1 MDAKPHEPVPDT
13 GPDLPG
19 YREAVGDLLL
29 EIAGYT
35 GRGDLA
41 KAEKVLTER
50 LAGADLAAVLS
61 ATPGGSIAATERLLR
76 EVHQYQ
82 PHACSAAADLAAH
95 IRIHLFALIDIMWW
109 GRMGAYV
116 TDADLISSP
125 DLADLEPLR
134 RAGSLRFCYR
144 RQPATL
150 AARAARAAGRRLRP
164 DATPRTAGLRFTR
177 ARPEAVTLL
186 NQVAAEFAA
195 AAGPGMPPLWVTS
208 LARSIEHQRRLR
220 ALGYTA
226 SLPSAHC
233 VGYAVDIEV
242 AWFRRFGAHRLLQD
256 VLLDRERAGQVNVI
270 DEGQAWHV
278 CLSPAGA
285 AALHAPGATAV
296 RTPGAGGGESREGG
310 G

>member
-1 MDAKPHEPVPDT
+1 MDANHHEPVPDT

-19 YREAVGDLLL
+19 YRVAVGDLLL

-41 KAEKVLTER
+41 KAEMVLTER

-109 GRMGAYV
+109 GRTQAYV

-134 RAGSLRFCYR
+134 RAGTLRFCYR
-144 RQPATL
+144 RQPVTL
-150 AARAARAAGRRLRP
+150 AARAARAADRRLRP
-164 DATPRTAGLRFTR
+164 GATPRTAGLRFTR

-195 AAGPGMPPLWVTS
+195 AAGPGTPPLWVTS

-233 VGYAVDIEV
+233 VGYAMDIEV

-256 VLLDRERAGQVNVI
+256 LLLDRERAGQVNVI

-278 CLSPAGA
+278 CLSPAA
-285 AALHAPGATAV
+285 ATALRGPAATAPRV
-296 RTPGAGGGESREGG
+296 PGGGGEPREDGD
-310 G
+310 

>member
-1 MDAKPHEPVPDT
+1 MDANDHEPAPDT

-19 YREAVGDLLL
+19 YRNAVGDLLL

-35 GRGDLA
+35 GRGDLV
-41 KAEKVLTER
+41 KAEKILTER
-50 LAGADLAAVLS
+50 LSGPDLAAVLS

-76 EVHQYQ
+76 EVRQYQ

-109 GRMGAYV
+109 GRAEAYRS
-116 TDADLISSP
+116 DADLISAP
-125 DLADLEPLR
+125 ELADLEPLR
-134 RAGSLRFCYR
+134 RAGALRFCYR

-150 AARAARAAGRRLRP
+150 AARVARAADRRLRP
-164 DATPRTAGLRFTR
+164 DATPQTAGLRFTR
-177 ARPEAVTLL
+177 ARPEVVTLL
-186 NQVAAEFAA
+186 NQVAAEFAG
-195 AAGPGMPPLWVTS
+195 AAGPGTPPLWVTS

-233 VGYAVDIEV
+233 IGYAVDIEV
-242 AWFRRFGAHRLLQD
+242 SWFRRFGAHLLLQD
-256 VLLDRERAGQVNVI
+256 VLLDRQRAGQVNVI

-278 CLSPAGA
+278 CLSPPAA
-285 AALHAPGATAV
+285 AALLAPVA
-296 RTPGAGGGESREGG
+296 AGCESAEGED
-310 G
+310 